1 MPVDTPHPDY
11 QRIAPKWEKC
21 RDTREGSDAVKSKTT
36 KYLPR
41 LDIHEQKPAKYNEY
55 LLRAYFYGAMKRT
68 VEGLAGAI
76 LQKAPA
82 VQFPENL
89 NGILQDVTLTS
100 VPFQLLVLKAV
111 DESMTVGRYGVLV
124 DMATA
129 EAPDQR
135 PYAAPYFTEDIIS
148 WRTERRGGDR
158 VLVRVV
164 LRETVEELDP
174 KDPFKMKS
182 GVQYRVL
189 ELGDDGY
196 SQTVYVEERENSG
209 KFLAQEPI
217 LPERRSNRL
226 GFIPFVFIGSEG
238 ISPTPSIPPL
248 DALADTNLSH
258 YRNSADYEHGL
269 HYTGVPIPWVAGVM
283 GSNDGTPIALG
294 PTHMLQLDKDG
305 RAGIIQADGNML
317 GALEKALDRKQK
329 LMATLGARLLE
340 EQASTQE
347 TATAVG
353 MRHAGEHASLRTVA
367 QAVELG
373 LTKVL
378 QWLAWWAGTSDKPED
393 TGATVELN
401 KEFLTVKMSPA
412 ELHELVLSLQAEQI
426 SYPTF
431 YHNISVGGVAREGV
445 TWEEELAAITRD
457 RESIERLEP
466 APVIPGVGADD

>member
-1 MPVDTPHPDY
+1 MPVDTPHSDY

-21 RDTREGSDAVKSKTT
+21 RDAREGSDAVKSRRT

-41 LDIHEQKPAKYNEY
+41 LDIHEKKPAKYEEY
-55 LLRAYFYGAMKRT
+55 LLRAYFYSAMKRT

-76 LQKAPA
+76 LQKAPV

-89 NGILQDVTLTS
+89 NGILKDVTLTS
-100 VPFQLLVLKAV
+100 LPFQLLVLEAIN
-111 DESMTVGRYGVLV
+111 EIMTVGRYGVLV
-124 DMATA
+124 DMATS

-135 PYAAPYFTEDIIS
+135 PYAAPYFAEDIIS
-148 WRTERRGGDR
+148 WRTERRGGDK

-164 LRETVEELDP
+164 LRETVEKLAP
-174 KDPFKMKS
+174 RDPFTMNS
-182 GVQYRVL
+182 GIQYRVL

-196 SQTVYVEERENSG
+196 SQTVYIEERENSG
-209 KFLAQEPI
+209 KFLAQEPVF
-217 LPERRSNRL
+217 PERRSDRL
-226 GFIPFVFIGSEG
+226 GFIPFIFIGSQG

-269 HYTGVPIPWVAGVM
+269 HYTGIPIPWAAGVM
-283 GSNDGTPIALG
+283 GSQDGTPIALG
-294 PTHMLQLDKDG
+294 PTHMLQLQENG

-317 GALEKALDRKQK
+317 GALERALDRKQK

-373 LTKVL
+373 LTQVL
-378 QWLAWWAGTSDKPED
+378 QWLAWWAGTSDKPEE
-393 TGATVELN
+393 TGARVELN

-431 YHNISVGGVAREGV
+431 YHNLSVGGVAREGV
-445 TWEEELAAITRD
+445 TWEEELAAITRE

-466 APVIPGVGADD
+466 EPVAPGVGADD